1 MSPAAQTLE
10 GRTRVLIERVLDL
23 GASSRRRLGAL
34 VEVLQEVLR
43 RDPAGL
49 LSGSSADLTIGGDHP
64 DLLLPTVLG
73 GEALDE
79 GVRVLGE
86 ADGQVPVRR
95 VLVDAVE
102 DDNATCAAQCDE
114 AREPVDQL
122 IALPKRARVE
132 DVVAV
137 EEIEHLAKDARV
149 EAERAYLEELVGRLQ
164 ELLGPELVGVYA
176 GGSWALGGYQPGPS
190 DLDVAVVVR
199 EAIADEVAD
208 RIVAKLRHEAFPCPA
223 RGLEL
228 VVYTEETARTP
239 SVEPAFELNLNTGSG
254 VTFRADREAQPGE
267 RQWFAI
273 DRGVLAEH
281 GVALSGPPP
290 ADVFAPVA
298 PDDLRPALA
307 DVLRWYER
315 EAPDSEDAVLNAGR
329 SLRFMREGTW
339 LPKPALRAWAD
350 AQPGTNGEILARA
363 IAELEAGQPR
373 R

>member
-1 MSPAAQTLE
+1 MSPAPQTLE
-10 GRTRVLIERVLDL
+10 GRTRVLIERILDL
-23 GASSRRRLGAL
+23 GASSRCRLGAL
-34 VEVLQEVLR
+34 VEIPQEGLR
-43 RDPAGL
+43 RDPAGF
-49 LSGSSADLTIGGDHP
+49 LSGSSSNLTIGRDHP
-64 DLLLPTVLG
+64 NLLLAAMLG

-79 GVRVLGE
+79 CICVLGE
-86 ADGQVPVRR
+86 ADGQVTIRC
-95 VLVDAVE
+95 VLADAVE
-102 DDNATCAAQCDE
+102 DDDAMCAAQRDE
-114 AREPVDQL
+114 ARQAVDQL
-122 IALPKRARVE
+122 IALPERARVE

-164 ELLGPELVGVYA
+164 KLLGPELVGVYA

-199 EAIADEVAD
+199 EALAEDDAD

-228 VVYTEETARTP
+228 VVYAEETARTP

-254 VTFRADREAQPGE
+254 ITFRADRVAQPGE

-273 DRGVLAEH
+273 DRSVLAKH
-281 GVALSGPPP
+281 GIALFGPPP
-290 ADVFAPVA
+290 AEVFAPVA

-315 EAPDSEDAVLNAGR
+315 EAPESKDAVLNAGR
-329 SLRFMREGTW
+329 SLRFVREGIW
-339 LPKPALRAWAD
+339 LPKPALRAWAGE
-350 AQPGTNGEILARA
+350 QPGTNGEIIVRA
-363 IAELEAGQPR
+363 IAELEAN
-373 R
+373 